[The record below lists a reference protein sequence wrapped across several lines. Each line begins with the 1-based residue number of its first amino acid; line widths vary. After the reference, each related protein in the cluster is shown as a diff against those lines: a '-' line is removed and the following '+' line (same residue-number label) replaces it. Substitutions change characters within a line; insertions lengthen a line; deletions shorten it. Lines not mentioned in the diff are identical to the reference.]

1 MLMKISDFDN
11 IIATDRLTL
20 VDFFAPWCGPCR
32 AVEPALE
39 RLAQSM
45 SHICTIIKVNTGERE
60 HRELI
65 RRYNIVAIPS
75 LLLFTRSE
83 LLWRLT
89 GIISYERL
97 AAILRQAQVVTEY

>member
-1 MLMKISDFDN
+1 MKITDFEN

-20 VDFFAPWCGPCR
+20 VDFFQPWCGPCR
-32 AVEPALE
+32 AIDPALE
-39 RLAQSM
+39 RLSLTM
-45 SHICTIIKVNTGERE
+45 SHICTIIKLNTIERE

-83 LLWRLT
+83 LLCRLT
-89 GIISYERL
+89 GIVSYDRL
-97 AAILRQAQVVTEY
+97 LAVIRETQVVLEY

>member
-1 MLMKISDFDN
+1 MKITDFEN

-20 VDFFAPWCGPCR
+20 VDFFQPWCGPCR
-32 AVEPALE
+32 AIDPTLE
-39 RLAQSM
+39 RLALTM
-45 SHICTIIKVNTGERE
+45 SHICTIIKLNTIERE

-83 LLWRLT
+83 LICRIT
-89 GIISYERL
+89 GIISYDRL
-97 AAILRQAQVVTEY
+97 LEIIRQTQVVLEY

>member
-1 MLMKISDFDN
+1 MKITDFEN

-20 VDFFAPWCGPCR
+20 VDFFQPWCGPCR
-32 AVEPALE
+32 AIDPALE
-39 RLAQSM
+39 RLALTM
-45 SHICTIIKVNTGERE
+45 SHICTIIKLNTIERE

-83 LLWRLT
+83 LICRIT
-89 GIISYERL
+89 GIVSYDRL
-97 AAILRQAQVVTEY
+97 METLRQAQVVMEY

>member
-1 MLMKISDFDN
+1 MKITDFEN

-20 VDFFAPWCGPCR
+20 VDFFQPWCGPCR
-32 AVEPALE
+32 AIDPALE
-39 RLAQSM
+39 RLALTM
-45 SHICTIIKVNTGERE
+45 SHICTIIKLNTIERE

-83 LLWRLT
+83 LINRIT
-89 GIISYERL
+89 GIISYDRL
-97 AAILRQAQVVTEY
+97 MALIREAQVVLEY

>member
-1 MLMKISDFDN
+1 MKITDFEN

-20 VDFFAPWCGPCR
+20 VDFFQPWCGPCR
-32 AVEPALE
+32 AIDPALE
-39 RLAQSM
+39 RLVLTM
-45 SHICTIIKVNTGERE
+45 SHICTIIKLNTIERE

-83 LLWRLT
+83 LINRIT
-89 GIISYERL
+89 GIISYDRL
-97 AAILRQAQVVTEY
+97 MALIREAQVVLEY